1 MYLYTCVIGSF
12 VFNEHFKLKEKIL
25 FNEKEIL
32 QNYPLLEQEKELDI
46 EKKLKK
52 RYKIEKIDFEHKKF
66 SKILD
71 FLKNYSKEFY
81 KANLIITKD
90 KLKKAVNEDNLII
103 QAIDNIS
110 EIDKVNNLLIK
121 RLREWYSLYFPE
133 LDNKIEDNEAF
144 VSMMVKKD
152 KKKLMRELKIKD
164 SMGAELKKEDLDEI
178 LELAK
183 KVFSFYELRERHEKY
198 LEKIMEKYCKNL
210 KYLAGT
216 LIAAKLIAQA
226 GSLKKLVLFPA
237 STIQILGAEKALF
250 RHITT
255 GAKTP
260 RHGLIVQHPLVAS
273 APQKERG
280 KRARALAD
288 KLSIAAKMDFFK
300 GRFIADKLKKELENK
315 FKKTG

>member
-12 VFNEHFKLKEKIL
+12 VFNEHFKLKEKVL

-32 QNYPLLEQEKELDI
+32 ENYPLLEQEKELDI

-66 SKILD
+66 DKILD
-71 FLKNYSKEFY
+71 FLKGYSTDFY

-90 KLKKAVNEDNLII
+90 KLKKAVNEDNLIV
-103 QAIDNIS
+103 QTSDNIS

-133 LDNKIEDNEAF
+133 LDNQIEDNETF
-144 VSMMVKKD
+144 VKLIVKKD
-152 KKKLMRELKIKD
+152 KNKLMKELKIKE

-183 KVFSFYELRERHEKY
+183 QAFALYELREKHEKY

-237 STIQILGAEKALF
+237 STVQMLGAEKALF

-260 RHGLIVQHPLVAS
+260 KYGIIMQHPFVQNA
-273 APQKERG
+273 KKDIKG
-280 KRARALAD
+280 KAARTLAD
-288 KLSIAAKMDFFK
+288 KLSIAAKLDYFK
-300 GRFIADKLKKELENK
+300 GEFRADKLKKEIEQKLK
-315 FKKTG
+315 

>member
-25 FNEKEIL
+25 FNDKEIL
-32 QNYPLLEQEKELDI
+32 KNYPLLEQEKELEI

-66 SKILD
+66 DKILD
-71 FLKNYSKEFY
+71 LLKDYSKEFY

-90 KLKKAVNEDNLII
+90 KLKKAVNEDNLIV
-103 QAIDNIS
+103 QATDNIS

-144 VSMMVKKD
+144 VNLIVNKD

-183 KVFSFYELRERHEKY
+183 KVFVLYELRERHEKY
-198 LEKIMEKYCKNL
+198 LEKIMEKYCKNM

-216 LIAAKLIAQA
+216 LIAAKLLAQA

-237 STIQILGAEKALF
+237 STIQMLGAEKALF

-260 RHGLIVQHPLVAS
+260 KFGYILQHPFVQNA
-273 APQKERG
+273 KKDIKG
-280 KRARALAD
+280 KAARTLAN
-288 KLSIAAKMDFFK
+288 KLSIAAKLDYFK
-300 GRFIADKLKKELENK
+300 GEFRADKLKKEMEQKLK
-315 FKKTG
+315 

>member
-1 MYLYTCVIGSF
+1 MYSYTCVIGSF
-12 VFNEHFKLKEKIL
+12 VLNEHFRLKEKVL

-52 RYKIEKIDFEHKKF
+52 RYKIEVVDINHKKF
-66 SKILD
+66 DKILD
-71 FLKNYSKEFY
+71 FLKGYSTDFY

-90 KLKKAVNEDNLII
+90 KLKKAVNEDNLIV
-103 QAIDNIS
+103 QTSDNIS

-144 VSMMVKKD
+144 VNLIVNKD
-152 KKKLMRELKIKD
+152 KRKLVNELKVRD
-164 SMGAELKKEDLDEI
+164 SMGAELKKEDIDEI
-178 LELAK
+178 LALAK
-183 KVFSFYELRERHEKY
+183 QTFALYELRAKHEKY
-198 LEKIMEKYCKNL
+198 LDKIMEKYCKNL

-216 LIAAKLIAQA
+216 LVAAKLLAQA

-237 STIQILGAEKALF
+237 STIQMLGAEKALF

-260 RHGLIVQHPLVAS
+260 KYGIIMQHPFIQNA
-273 APQKERG
+273 KKDIKG
-280 KRARALAD
+280 KAARTLAD
-288 KLSIAAKMDFFK
+288 KISIAVKLDYFK
-300 GRFIADKLKKELENK
+300 GEFRADKLKKEIERKLK
-315 FKKTG
+315 